1 MSNILKSSIAAVF
14 AVSLAA
20 CGGSSDEPS
29 GQVSDPSP
37 APAEQSEPS
46 EPASDPSPAP
56 TEQPAATPEPS
67 DPAPTE
73 TTASTPPANTSEGS
87 PEFADLP
94 APYNTGDYSRGNRVF
109 RTCSSCHLLDP
120 EAGNLVGPNLH
131 GMFDRKA
138 GELEG
143 FNYSNALTAADFQ
156 WTPEE
161 LNDWLAN
168 PNSYLPGNNMSFA
181 GVRREKDRLS
191 VIAYLLV
198 ETNK

>member
-1 MSNILKSSIAAVF
+1 MSKIFKCSIVAAF

-20 CGGSSDEPS
+20 CGGSEESATPS
-29 GQVSDPSP
+29 PSP
-37 APAEQSEPS
+37 APAEQPASQPDSEPPAG
-46 EPASDPSPAP
+46 EPATDTS
-56 TEQPAATPEPS
+56 PS

-73 TTASTPPANTSEGS
+73 TAAPTPAASEGS

-94 APYNTGDYSRGNRVF
+94 APYNTGDYSRGKRVY

-131 GMFDRKA
+131 GMFNRKA

-143 FNYSNALTAADFQ
+143 FNYSNALGAADFQ
-156 WTPEE
+156 WTAEE
-161 LNDWLAN
+161 LDDWLAN